1 MTPAQP
7 IQETRPA
14 AEPPKPPEPALRR
27 RPRGWMALAILA
39 LVAVAGFLLWRGVF
53 SRRAPLNII
62 SLSGRIEG
70 DDSAVAPK
78 LGGRLVE
85 VRVREGDAV
94 NADDVIAVI
103 DDEQVRAREDQAKA
117 ALAQAQA
124 RTKAAQEQIAVLGA
138 QLRQNQIQTNQA
150 KVDASGRVQ

>member
-1 MTPAQP
+1 MTPAEQKP
-7 IQETRPA
+7 NTPETKPA
-14 AEPPKPPEPALRR
+14 NAPERMAPSPRR
-27 RPRGWMALAILA
+27 GILA
-39 LVAVAGFLLWRGVF
+39 LALLVVAVIAGILWWRGMF
-53 SRRAPLNII
+53 SHRAPENVI

-78 LGGRLVE
+78 LGGRLIE
-85 VRVREGDAV
+85 VRVHEGDAV
-94 NADDVIAVI
+94 NAGDVIAVI

-138 QLRQNQIQTNQA
+138 QLRQNQI
-150 KVDASGRVQ
+150 

>member
-7 IQETRPA
+7 TEESPAATRPA
-14 AEPPKPPEPALRR
+14 AQPPQRPESGVRR
-27 RPRGWMALAILA
+27 RPRRWMVLAVIA

-85 VRVREGDAV
+85 VRVHEGDAV
-94 NADDVIAVI
+94 NAGDVIAVI

-124 RTKAAQEQIAVLGA
+124 RTKAAQEQIAVL
-138 QLRQNQIQTNQA
+138 N
-150 KVDASGRVQ
+150 